1 MSRAK
6 PRFQCIF
13 MIMIVITVRHERS
26 TRSSQWSTIRA
37 FPTSDMLIFSVGYDY
52 HDYYQLGDDWEH
64 CYCSGVRR
72 GGDGGD
78 DAGSGKNNIENI
90 TFGENN

>member
-1 MSRAK
+1 
-6 PRFQCIF
+6 
-13 MIMIVITVRHERS
+13 MIVMI
-26 TRSSQWSTIRA
+26 I
-37 FPTSDMLIFSVGYDY
+37 
-52 HDYYQLGDDWEH
+52 QLGDDWER

-78 DAGSGKNNIENI
+78 DAGSGKKNIENI